1 MLFRF
6 WIHNTKQVV
15 STQKKRNGFSYESN
29 CFERNLIKKTRANKR
44 GLFLKIKSASFAYRV
59 VPKKEVAREEKRH
72 ESKKKKQQQQK
83 QKLTKYMWLQIIKKY
98 DFQWQDCSIKS
109 I

>member
-44 GLFLKIKSASFAYRV
+44 GLFLKIKSASFAYRI
-59 VPKKEVAREEKRH
+59 VPPVRRKLPE
-72 ESKKKKQQQQK
+72 KKKDMKVK
-83 QKLTKYMWLQIIKKY
+83 RKN
-98 DFQWQDCSIKS
+98 SNNKS
-109 I
+109 KS